1 MFGLNTW
8 GKSRSRLALAKKPTK
23 CVGSAPFPKHNSKSV
38 LESKLVTNLALLTD
52 DKSKFRQWDMKM
64 VNAFTQVRKGY
75 GRAIEHV
82 KELVDKGR
90 DPDDAR
96 AGTTQE
102 RLSSTS
108 RPTLADLVHAATQ
121 RENQD
126 VDMSELSD
134 DLSCLLVDKA
144 QIG

>member
-1 MFGLNTW
+1 M
-8 GKSRSRLALAKKPTK
+8 
-23 CVGSAPFPKHNSKSV
+23 
-38 LESKLVTNLALLTD
+38 
-52 DKSKFRQWDMKM
+52 
-64 VNAFTQVRKGY
+64 
-75 GRAIEHV
+75 
-82 KELVDKGR
+82 DKGR

-108 RPTLADLVHAATQ
+108 GPTLADLVHAATQ

-134 DLSCLLVDKA
+134 DLS
-144 QIG
+144 

>member
-1 MFGLNTW
+1 
-8 GKSRSRLALAKKPTK
+8 
-23 CVGSAPFPKHNSKSV
+23 
-38 LESKLVTNLALLTD
+38 
-52 DKSKFRQWDMKM
+52 M
-64 VNAFTQVRKGY
+64 VNALSQVRKGY
-75 GRAIEHV
+75 ARAIEHI

-108 RPTLADLVHAATQ
+108 GPTLADLVHAATQ
-121 RENQD
+121 RDNQD
-126 VDMSELSD
+126 VDMSELSE

-144 QIG
+144 QIGSDILQRITNLQPQGGIRMYAEYTQRSLAAD